1 MTMYLKSIS
10 ENVSEMGNRTLI
22 MMKYI
27 RQIQIR
33 GIFDIKTDL

>member
-10 ENVSEMGNRTLI
+10 ENVSEMGNLTLI